1 MEAAIQTGL
10 AKPMGSDLN
19 MHGLPGRYAGRMPEE
34 TVEEL
39 PHLGIEI

>member
-10 AKPMGSDLN
+10 ENPMDSDLN
-19 MHGLPGRYAGRMPEE
+19 MYGTSGRYAGRTPEE
-34 TVEEL
+34 MVEEL